1 MHYFFKQHEANFK
14 EWIKSGFQGVPE
26 TGIAFL
32 KHLVSPQFKP
42 RMELFSEKQ
51 WRMQLEAIQRCIYC
65 FEVLGEKDLLT
76 NIVTGGGK
84 TTVIGAMITYMMIVH
99 DQTKFLILTPN
110 TIVRERLVDDFDL
123 KSNTYI
129 YDVFPFFINSYEP
142 IKNRISLHI
151 MKPSESAAG
160 IRSGTIILGNIHQVY
175 ERTDNWKVIRDNVE
189 SLCIFNDEAHN
200 TKAEQ
205 YDDLINKLKPKRFFR
220 LDTTATPDRLDGKH
234 PDSKMVFVYSIA
246 RAMHD
251 KIIKRIVV
259 FQPDVRK
266 VQLTYEDL
274 ETGKTISAEEVPWE
288 EIERRK
294 IRATRYITSTNPMRQ
309 QIAIALELLKE
320 QRMRTPAK
328 FKPLLFVVAISITDA
343 ERIKEE
349 LERVGES
356 YGIHKV
362 LLVTNESDDEAK
374 EAAQDLNK
382 NPQTEYDAVVSVLM
396 LREGW
401 DVRNISV
408 ILLFR
413 KFSFKQMP
421 NDQKFSVYGP
431 QVIGR
436 GLRRMSK
443 NPEEWESLFVV
454 DHPILK
460 HRWLWNDLK
469 ATEYPEA
476 LDPAG
481 VIVDIEKIPKEEP
494 IEKIDEGEITIDEAE
509 KKLDISSLP
518 PTPEIPEVRD
528 PIYEWQRFLDE
539 YKYDF
544 YKMNITEDVSQ
555 IKSLNLDAELTT
567 FDKSGVPEI
576 EVEQIAKVTKTEHW
590 TIDELRKQLLRQV
603 HLIARDAFIEYDRN
617 PDERQAGLVKII
629 REHIKKRFLLGRD
642 IDESNDERLLRILWA
657 MIDQVRDVFLRPE
670 LIEGILHKK
679 VATLTGQANPVYTE

>member
-1 MHYFFKQHEANFK
+1 M
-14 EWIKSGFQGVPE
+14 KSGFDGIPE

-32 KHLVSPQFKP
+32 KHLSSPHFKP
-42 RMELFSEKQ
+42 KMELFSKKQ
-51 WRMQLEAIQRCIYC
+51 WKMQVEAIQRCVYC
-65 FEVLGEKDLLT
+65 FEVLEEKDLLT

-84 TTVIGAMITYMMIVH
+84 TTIIGAMIAYMMTIH

-110 TIVRERLVDDFDL
+110 TIVRSRLVDDFDPN
-123 KSNTYI
+123 SETYI
-129 YDVFPFFINSYEP
+129 YNIFPFLINSCESL
-142 IKNRISLHI
+142 KDRISLHI

-160 IRSGTIILGNIHQVY
+160 IRSGTIILGNIHQIY
-175 ERTDNWKVIRDNVE
+175 ERKDNWKVLRDNVE
-189 SLCIFNDEAHN
+189 SLVLFNDEAHN

-205 YDDLINKLKPKRFFR
+205 YNDLINKLKHKRFFR

-234 PDSKMVFVYSIA
+234 PDSKMIFEYKIA
-246 RAMHD
+246 EAMRD

-259 FQPDVRK
+259 FHPDVRK
-266 VQLTYEDL
+266 VRLTYEDL

-309 QIAIALELLKE
+309 QIAIALELLKD
-320 QRMRTPAK
+320 QRMRTPVK
-328 FKPLLFVVAISITDA
+328 FKPLLFVVAISIADA
-343 ERIKEE
+343 ERIRDEIV
-349 LERVGES
+349 RVGEH
-356 YGIHKV
+356 YGVKKV
-362 LLVTNESDDEAK
+362 LLVTNESEDELK
-374 EAAQDLNK
+374 EAARDLNK

-421 NDQKFSVYGP
+421 GGQKFSVYGP

-443 NPEEWESLFVV
+443 SPEKWERLYVI

-460 HRWLWNDLK
+460 HKWLWDHLK
-469 ATEYPEA
+469 ATEYPDA

-481 VIVDIEKIPKEEP
+481 VIFDIEKIPEEKG
-494 IEKIDEGEITIDEAE
+494 IEKIEKGETTLEEAE
-509 KKLDISSLP
+509 KLDISSLP
-518 PTPEIPEVRD
+518 PTPEPPEVVE
-528 PIYEWQRFLDE
+528 PIYEWQKFLDE

-544 YKMNITEDVSQ
+544 YKMNITEYIEQ
-555 IKSLNLDAELTT
+555 IKSLNLDADLTT
-567 FDKSGVPEI
+567 LDKNVPQI
-576 EVEQIAKVTKTEHW
+576 DVEQIAKITKTEHW
-590 TIDELRKQLLRQV
+590 SLDELKKQLVRQV

-617 PDERQAGLVKII
+617 PDERQVGLVKII
-629 REHIKKRFLLGRD
+629 RDHIKKRLLLGND
-642 IDESNDERLLRILWA
+642 IEESEDERRLRILWA
-657 MIDQVRDVFLRPE
+657 MIDQVRDVFLKPE
-670 LIEGILHKK
+670 LIEGILTRK
-679 VATLTGQANPVYTE
+679 

>member
-1 MHYFFKQHEANFK
+1 MYYFFKQHEQNFK
-14 EWIKSGFQGVPE
+14 EWVRSGFIGTHE
-26 TGIAFL
+26 AGIAFL
-32 KHLVSPQFKP
+32 KCLSSLHFKP
-42 RMELFSEKQ
+42 KMELFSSKQ
-51 WRMQLEAIQRCIYC
+51 WKMQLEAIQRCVYC
-65 FEVLGEKDLLT
+65 FEILGEKDLLT

-84 TTVIGAMITYMMIVH
+84 TTVIGALIAYMMIVH

-110 TIVRERLVDDFDL
+110 TIVRERLVDDFDRN
-123 KSNTYI
+123 SDTYI
-129 YDVFPFFINSYEP
+129 YDIFPFFTNSFDSL
-142 IKNRISLHI
+142 KDRISLHI
-151 MKPSESAAG
+151 MKPSESATGVRA
-160 IRSGTIILGNIHQVY
+160 GTIILGNIHQIY
-175 ERTDNWKVIRDNVE
+175 ERTDNWKVLRDNVE

-220 LDTTATPDRLDGKH
+220 LDTTATPDRLDGLH
-234 PDSKMVFVYSIA
+234 PDSKMIFVYPIA
-246 RAMHD
+246 EAMRD

-259 FQPDVRK
+259 FHPDVKK
-266 VQLTYEDL
+266 VKLTYEDL

-309 QIAIALELLKE
+309 QIAIALELLKH
-320 QRMRTPAK
+320 QRIAAPPK
-328 FKPLLFVVAISITDA
+328 FKPLLFVVAISIVDA

-349 LERVGES
+349 LERVGRD
-356 YGIHKV
+356 YGIRKV
-362 LLVTNESDDEAK
+362 LLVTNESDDELK
-374 EAAQDLNK
+374 EAARDLNK
-382 NPQTEYDAVVSVLM
+382 DPQTEWDAVVSVLM

-421 NDQKFSVYGP
+421 DGQKFSVYGP

-460 HRWLWNDLK
+460 HKWLWEHLR

-481 VIVDIEKIPKEEP
+481 VIVDVEKIPEEKQIEKIE
-494 IEKIDEGEITIDEAE
+494 EGETTVEEAE

-518 PTPEIPEVRD
+518 PTPEPPEIVE
-528 PIYEWQRFLDE
+528 PIYEWQKFLDE

-544 YKMNITEDVSQ
+544 YKMNITEDIEQ
-555 IKSLNLDAELTT
+555 IKSLNLDADLTT
-567 FDKSGVPEI
+567 LDKSVPEI
-576 EVEQIAKVTKTEHW
+576 AVEQIARITKTEQW
-590 TIDELRKQLLRQV
+590 IIEELKKQLVRQI
-603 HLIARDAFIEYDRN
+603 HLIARDALLEYDRN
-617 PDERQAGLVKII
+617 PDERQVVLVKLI
-629 REHIKKRFLLGRD
+629 RGHIKKRFLLGSD
-642 IDESNDERLLRILWA
+642 IEESIDERQLRILWA
-657 MIDQVRDVFLRPE
+657 MIDQVRDVFLRSE
-670 LIEGILHKK
+670 LIEGIFSQK
-679 VATLTGQANPVYTE
+679 